1 MGPYIDIGSIHIF
14 WLDVVLFCI
23 ILLYAVEGYREGFV
37 SSAINL
43 FTFIVSFFVAIQ
55 FYSFFG
61 SFLSKQFA
69 IASGFANVIGFF
81 LTAFIVEIFLSFF
94 FSVLVTKIE
103 RKLRLVHTDKKIHK
117 HALLNHL
124 LGIVPAILSVF
135 ILLAFLFSIILALPF
150 APFLKQAVS
159 SSQIANFLVSKTQG
173 FEKTSRN
180 VFGEAVND
188 TLTFLTIEPKSNE
201 SVQLHFKTSD
211 VSVDRRAELKM
222 LELVNKERVKAG
234 QKPLVEDMRLTE
246 LARAYS
252 RDMFARGYFS
262 HYTPEGLSPFDRMEK
277 AGITYIAAGENL
289 ALAPNVDLAMQGL
302 MESPGHR
309 ANILSENFGKIGI
322 GVMNG
327 GIYGEMFTQE
337 FTD

>member
-1 MGPYIDIGSIHIF
+1 MGPYIDLGSLHIF
-14 WLDVVLFCI
+14 WLDMALFII
-23 ILLYAVEGYREGFV
+23 ILLYAVEGYREGFI
-37 SSAINL
+37 SSSINL
-43 FTFIVSFFVAIQ
+43 FNFIVSFFVAIQ

-61 SFLSKQFA
+61 GFLARQFA
-69 IASGFANVIGFF
+69 IPSGFANVIGFF
-81 LTAFIVEIFLSFF
+81 LTAFMVEIFLSFF
-94 FSVLVTKIE
+94 FSVVVTQIE
-103 RKLRLVHTDKKIHK
+103 KKLHVAHTDKKVKK
-117 HALLNHL
+117 HTYINHF

-159 SSQIANFLVSKTQG
+159 NSQIANFLVSKTQG
-173 FEKTSRN
+173 FEKTTRN

-201 SVQLHFKTSD
+201 SVALQFKTSD
-211 VSVDRRAELKM
+211 VSIDRQAELRM
-222 LELVNKERVKAG
+222 LELVNTERVKAG
-234 QKPLVEDMRLTE
+234 QNPLVEDRALTE
-246 LARAYS
+246 LARKYS
-252 RDMFARGYFS
+252 KDMFARGYFS
-262 HYTPEGLSPFDRMEK
+262 HYTPEGLSPFDRMEQ
-277 AGITYIAAGENL
+277 AGITYLAGGENL